1 MFINL
6 NKCSLLVNKG
16 MVTGFTRKQVTHDV
30 TPCSHTSFRVAIFF
44 FISLSAPNQQMQ
56 SDMLE
61 GDSESRNVVFPQW
74 SAPPSGSPA
83 VCSQQSQRR
92 RPARITARGE
102 SWYCVLVRHLVDSWV
117 RSSRRLNITVC
128 VYYDVFTWCWQY
140 NFFCYFVV
148 FSFSYSFFFLGYFL
162 WLFFLLISLGFFL
175 LFLGYFFCVFCYFDR
190 LRMDF
195 THIYI
200 LLLFT
205 HWVNCRRAY
214 VHFIWT
220 LCF

>member
-148 FSFSYSFFFLGYFL
+148 FSFSDSFFF
-162 WLFFLLISLGFFL
+162 FFFWVIFFDCFFVNFFGFFL
-175 LFLGYFFCVFCYFDR
+175 VVFGIFFFCF
-190 LRMDF
+190 
-195 THIYI
+195 
-200 LLLFT
+200 LLF
-205 HWVNCRRAY
+205 W
-214 VHFIWT
+214 
-220 LCF
+220 